1 MKVIDLNTVVLD
13 TIPIL
18 NPSVISRE
26 TIDEGIVLVNCDTG
40 RSLALNKTGKI
51 IWSLIDGIK
60 NTEDII
66 RGVSERFKEVPDSV
80 TDDVNSLLSL
90 LSEEGFIGYEIKH

>member
-1 MKVIDLNTVVLD
+1 MIDLNTVVLD

-40 RSLALNKTGKI
+40 RSLALNQTGKI

-90 LSEEGFIGYEIKH
+90 LSEDGFIGYELKH